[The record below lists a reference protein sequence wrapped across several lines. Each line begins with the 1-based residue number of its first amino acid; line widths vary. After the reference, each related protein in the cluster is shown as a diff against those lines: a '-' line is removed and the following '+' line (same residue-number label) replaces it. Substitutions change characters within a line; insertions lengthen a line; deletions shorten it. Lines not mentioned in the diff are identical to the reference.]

1 MEKCHIFGGG
11 CHICDLGEWMS
22 GTKTLL
28 HQHPCLGKEKGGCLL
43 AAREGSNTLYLWS
56 NFTVEHR
63 FMKVY
68 GLQCPWVAALGQTP
82 RASSSTVLLHTPVG

>member
-1 MEKCHIFGGG
+1 
-11 CHICDLGEWMS
+11 MS

-28 HQHPCLGKEKGGCLL
+28 HLHLCLGKEIGGCLL
-43 AAREGSNTLYLWS
+43 AAREGSNALYLWH

-68 GLQCPWVAALGQTP
+68 ALQCPWVAALGQTP